1 MPHHVPSP
9 ISTAPMDSTLPSA
22 VPILKSFA
30 AQEPSQ
36 DQIPQSPSTARP
48 FRTPPRTRITQPS
61 NDETTD
67 TSDDRVRSVPPTPG
81 SFRSKRRREGWTVRR
96 LSERVGERDGVR
108 GRSRTM
114 AGDGDQAG
122 EEDDGRGY
130 ATFPFRHSAQGH
142 SAHRRSLRTPS
153 TARSTH
159 ESDASIT
166 DDAPLE
172 RFTLPRVFRTVSR
185 QASGIFG
192 TGGFGRGSRAP
203 SVRRSE
209 ERQEGVRMW
218 YSYVERFPSIVAGH

>member
-1 MPHHVPSP
+1 
-9 ISTAPMDSTLPSA
+9 
-22 VPILKSFA
+22 
-30 AQEPSQ
+30 
-36 DQIPQSPSTARP
+36 
-48 FRTPPRTRITQPS
+48 
-61 NDETTD
+61 
-67 TSDDRVRSVPPTPG
+67 
-81 SFRSKRRREGWTVRR
+81 
-96 LSERVGERDGVR
+96 
-108 GRSRTM
+108 M

-130 ATFPFRHSAQGH
+130 ATFPFRHSAQGY
-142 SAHRRSLRTPS
+142 SVHRRSLRTPS

-159 ESDASIT
+159 ESDASLT